1 MHLKKA
7 KRMRRALKSRMRIRK
22 QGIERLS
29 VTRSGRHIYAQIISA
44 DGSKVLVQ
52 ASTLDETLRSDGACN
67 IELAS
72 KVGELVA
79 DRAKNIGV
87 MKVAFDRSG
96 FKYHGKIKALAE
108 AARANGME
116 F

>member
-1 MHLKKA
+1 MHLKKT
-7 KRMRRALKSRMRIRK
+7 KRTRRALKSRMRMRK

-29 VTRSGRHIYAQIISA
+29 VTRSGRHIYAQVISA
-44 DGSKVLVQ
+44 DGARVLAQ
-52 ASTLDETLRSDGACN
+52 ASTLDETLRSEGACN

-79 DRAKNIGV
+79 ERAKNIGV

-108 AARANGME
+108 AARAKGME

>member
-1 MHLKKA
+1 MHLKKT
-7 KRMRRALKSRMRIRK
+7 KRTRRALKSRMRMRK

-29 VTRSGRHIYAQIISA
+29 VTRSGRHIYAQVISA
-44 DGSKVLVQ
+44 DGTKVLAQ
-52 ASTLDETLRSDGACN
+52 ASTLDETLRTEGACN

>member
-1 MHLKKA
+1 MHLKKT
-7 KRMRRALKSRMRIRK
+7 KRTRRALKSRMRMRK

-29 VTRSGRHIYAQIISA
+29 VTRSGRHIYAQVISA
-44 DGSKVLVQ
+44 DGAKILAQ
-52 ASTLDETLRSDGACN
+52 ASTLDETLRSEGACN

-87 MKVAFDRSG
+87 IKVAFDRSG

>member
-1 MHLKKA
+1 MHLKKT
-7 KRMRRALKSRMRIRK
+7 KRARRALKSRMRMRK

-29 VTRSGRHIYAQIISA
+29 VTRSGRHIYAQVISA
-44 DGSKVLVQ
+44 DGAKVLAQ
-52 ASTLDETLRSDGACN
+52 ASTLDETLRSEGACN

-108 AARANGME
+108 AARANGIE

>member
-1 MHLKKA
+1 MHLKKT
-7 KRMRRALKSRMRIRK
+7 KRMRRALKSRMRMRK

-29 VTRSGRHIYAQIISA
+29 VTRSGRHIYAQIISS

>member
-1 MHLKKA
+1 MHLKKN
-7 KRMRRALKSRMRIRK
+7 KRTRRALKSRMRMRK

-29 VTRSGRHIYAQIISA
+29 VTRSGRHIYAQVISA
-44 DGSKVLVQ
+44 DGAKVLAQ
-52 ASTLDETLRSDGACN
+52 ASTLDETLRTEGACN

>member
-1 MHLKKA
+1 MHLKKT
-7 KRMRRALKSRMRIRK
+7 KRTRRALKSRMRMRK

-29 VTRSGRHIYAQIISA
+29 VTRSGRHIYAQVISA
-44 DGSKVLVQ
+44 DGAKILAQ
-52 ASTLDETLRSDGACN
+52 ASTLDETLRSEGACN

-79 DRAKNIGV
+79 DRARNIGV

>member
-1 MHLKKA
+1 MHLKKT
-7 KRMRRALKSRMRIRK
+7 KRTRRALKSRMRMRK

-44 DGSKVLVQ
+44 DGAKVLAQ
-52 ASTLDETLRSDGACN
+52 ASTLEETLRSEGACN

>member
-1 MHLKKA
+1 MHLKKT
-7 KRMRRALKSRMRIRK
+7 KRTRRALKSRMRMRK

-29 VTRSGRHIYAQIISA
+29 VTRSGRHIYAQVISA
-44 DGSKVLVQ
+44 DGAKVLAQ
-52 ASTLDETLRSDGACN
+52 ASTLDETLRSEGACN

-79 DRAKNIGV
+79 DRARNIGV

>member
-1 MHLKKA
+1 MHLKKT
-7 KRMRRALKSRMRIRK
+7 KRTRRALKSRMRMRK

-29 VTRSGRHIYAQIISA
+29 VTRSGKHIYAQVISA
-44 DGSKVLVQ
+44 DGAKVLAQ
-52 ASTLDETLRSDGACN
+52 ASTLDETLRSEGACN

>member
-1 MHLKKA
+1 MHLKKT
-7 KRMRRALKSRMRIRK
+7 KRTRRALKSRMRMRK

-29 VTRSGRHIYAQIISA
+29 VTRSGRHIYAQVISA
-44 DGSKVLVQ
+44 DGAKVLAQ
-52 ASTLDETLRSDGACN
+52 ASTLDETLRSEGACN

-79 DRAKNIGV
+79 DRARNIGV

-96 FKYHGKIKALAE
+96 FKYHGKVKALAE

>member
-1 MHLKKA
+1 MHLKKT
-7 KRMRRALKSRMRIRK
+7 KRTRRALKSRMRMRK

-29 VTRSGRHIYAQIISA
+29 VTRSGRHIYAQVISA
-44 DGSKVLVQ
+44 DGAKVLAQ
-52 ASTLDETLRSDGACN
+52 ASTLDETLRSEGACN

-116 F
+116 I

>member
-1 MHLKKA
+1 MHLKKT
-7 KRMRRALKSRMRIRK
+7 KRTRRALKSRMRMRK

-29 VTRSGRHIYAQIISA
+29 VTRSGRHIYAQVISA
-44 DGSKVLVQ
+44 DGAKVLAQ
-52 ASTLDETLRSDGACN
+52 ASTLDETLRTEGACN

-87 MKVAFDRSG
+87 VKVAFDRSG

>member
-1 MHLKKA
+1 MHLKKT
-7 KRMRRALKSRMRIRK
+7 KRTRRALKSRMRMRK

-29 VTRSGRHIYAQIISA
+29 VTRSGRHIYAQVISA
-44 DGSKVLVQ
+44 DGAKVLAL
-52 ASTLDETLRSDGACN
+52 ASTLDETLRSEGACN

>member
-7 KRMRRALKSRMRIRK
+7 KRMRRALKSRMRMRK

-52 ASTLDETLRSDGACN
+52 ASTLDETLRADGACN

>member
-1 MHLKKA
+1 MHLKKT
-7 KRMRRALKSRMRIRK
+7 KRTRRALKSRMRMRK

>member
-7 KRMRRALKSRMRIRK
+7 KRMRRALKSRMRMRK
-22 QGIERLS
+22 QAIERLS

>member
-1 MHLKKA
+1 MHLKKT
-7 KRMRRALKSRMRIRK
+7 KRTRRASKSRMRMRK

-29 VTRSGRHIYAQIISA
+29 VTRSGRHIYAQVISA
-44 DGSKVLVQ
+44 DGSKVLAQ
-52 ASTLDETLRSDGACN
+52 ASTLDETLRSEGACN

>member
-1 MHLKKA
+1 MHLKKT
-7 KRMRRALKSRMRIRK
+7 KRTRRALKSRMRMRK
-22 QGIERLS
+22 QGIERIS
-29 VTRSGRHIYAQIISA
+29 VTRSGRHIYAQVISA
-44 DGSKVLVQ
+44 DGAKVLAQ
-52 ASTLDETLRSDGACN
+52 ASTLDETLRSEGACN

>member
-1 MHLKKA
+1 MHLKKT
-7 KRMRRALKSRMRIRK
+7 KRTRRALKSRMRMRK

-52 ASTLDETLRSDGACN
+52 ASTLDETLRSEGACN

-96 FKYHGKIKALAE
+96 FKYHGKVKALAE

>member
-1 MHLKKA
+1 MHLKKT
-7 KRMRRALKSRMRIRK
+7 KRTRRALKSRMRMRK

-29 VTRSGRHIYAQIISA
+29 VTRSGRHIYAQVISA
-44 DGSKVLVQ
+44 DGAKVLAQ
-52 ASTLDETLRSDGACN
+52 ASTLDETLRSEGACN

-87 MKVAFDRSG
+87 MKVAFYRSG

>member
-1 MHLKKA
+1 MHLKKT
-7 KRMRRALKSRMRIRK
+7 KRTRRALKSRMRMRK

-29 VTRSGRHIYAQIISA
+29 VTRSGRHIYAQVVSA
-44 DGSKVLVQ
+44 DGAKILAQ
-52 ASTLDETLRSDGACN
+52 ASTLDETLRSEGACN

-87 MKVAFDRSG
+87 IKVAFDRSG

>member
-1 MHLKKA
+1 MHLKKT
-7 KRMRRALKSRMRIRK
+7 KRTRRALKSRMRMRK

-29 VTRSGRHIYAQIISA
+29 VTRSGRHIYAQVISA
-44 DGSKVLVQ
+44 DGAKVLAQ
-52 ASTLDETLRSDGACN
+52 ASTLDETLRSEGACN

-72 KVGELVA
+72 RVGELVA

-108 AARANGME
+108 SIRENGVKI
-116 F
+116 

>member
-1 MHLKKA
+1 MHLKKT
-7 KRMRRALKSRMRIRK
+7 KRTRRALKSRMRMRK

-29 VTRSGRHIYAQIISA
+29 VTRSGRHIYAQVISA
-44 DGSKVLVQ
+44 DGAKVLAQ
-52 ASTLDETLRSDGACN
+52 ASTLDETLRSEGACN
-67 IELAS
+67 TELAS

-96 FKYHGKIKALAE
+96 YKYHGKIKALAE

>member
-1 MHLKKA
+1 MHLKKT
-7 KRMRRALKSRMRIRK
+7 KRTRRALKSRVRMRK

-29 VTRSGRHIYAQIISA
+29 VTRSGRHIYAQVISA
-44 DGSKVLVQ
+44 DGAKVLAQ
-52 ASTLDETLRSDGACN
+52 ASTLDETLRSEGACN

-96 FKYHGKIKALAE
+96 FKYHGKVKALAE

>member
-1 MHLKKA
+1 MHLKKT
-7 KRMRRALKSRMRIRK
+7 KRTRRALKSRMRMRK

-44 DGSKVLVQ
+44 DGAKILAQ
-52 ASTLDETLRSDGACN
+52 ASTLDETLRSEGACN

>member
-1 MHLKKA
+1 MHLKKT
-7 KRMRRALKSRMRIRK
+7 KRTRRALKSRMRMRK

-29 VTRSGRHIYAQIISA
+29 VTRSGRHIYAQVISA
-44 DGSKVLVQ
+44 DGAKVLAQ
-52 ASTLDETLRSDGACN
+52 ASTLDETLRSEGACN

-79 DRAKNIGV
+79 DRAKNLGV

>member
-1 MHLKKA
+1 MDKK
-7 KRMRRALKSRMRIRK
+7 KSRIRRGKRARMKMRELRVN
-22 QGIERLS
+22 RLC
-29 VTRSGRHIYAQIISA
+29 VHRTARHIYAQVISA
-44 DGSKVLVQ
+44 DGAKVLAQ
-52 ASTLDETLRSDGACN
+52 ASTLDETLRSEGACN

>member
-1 MHLKKA
+1 MHLKKT
-7 KRMRRALKSRMRIRK
+7 KRTRRALKSRMRMRK

-29 VTRSGRHIYAQIISA
+29 VTRSGRHIYAQVISA
-44 DGSKVLVQ
+44 DGAKILAQ
-52 ASTLDETLRSDGACN
+52 ASTLDETLRSEGACN

-79 DRAKNIGV
+79 DRAKNVGV

>member
-7 KRMRRALKSRMRIRK
+7 KRMRRALKSRMRMRK

-29 VTRSGRHIYAQIISA
+29 VTRSGRHIYAQVISA
-44 DGSKVLVQ
+44 DGAKGLAQ
-52 ASTLDETLRSDGACN
+52 ASTLDETLRSEGACN

>member
-1 MHLKKA
+1 MHLKKT
-7 KRMRRALKSRMRIRK
+7 KRTRRALKSRMRMRK

-29 VTRSGRHIYAQIISA
+29 VTRSGRHIYAQVISA
-44 DGSKVLVQ
+44 DGAKVLAQ
-52 ASTLDETLRSDGACN
+52 ASTLDETLRSEGACN

-79 DRAKNIGV
+79 GRAKNIGV

-96 FKYHGKIKALAE
+96 FKYHGKVKALAE

>member
-1 MHLKKA
+1 MHLKKT
-7 KRMRRALKSRMRIRK
+7 KRTRRALKSRMRMRK

-29 VTRSGRHIYAQIISA
+29 VTRSGRHIYAQVISA
-44 DGSKVLVQ
+44 DGAKVLAQ
-52 ASTLDETLRSDGACN
+52 ASTLDETLRSGGACN

>member
-1 MHLKKA
+1 MHLKKT
-7 KRMRRALKSRMRIRK
+7 KRTRRALKSRMRMRK

-96 FKYHGKIKALAE
+96 FKYHGKVKALAE

>member
-1 MHLKKA
+1 MHLKKT
-7 KRMRRALKSRMRIRK
+7 KRTRRALKSRMRMRK

-29 VTRSGRHIYAQIISA
+29 VTRSGRHIYAQVISA
-44 DGSKVLVQ
+44 DGAKVLAQ
-52 ASTLDETLRSDGACN
+52 ASTLDETLRSEGACN

-96 FKYHGKIKALAE
+96 FKYHGQVKALAE

>member
-1 MHLKKA
+1 MHLKKT
-7 KRMRRALKSRMRIRK
+7 KRMRRALKSRMRMRK

-29 VTRSGRHIYAQIISA
+29 VTRSGRHIYAQVISA
-44 DGSKVLVQ
+44 DGSKVLAQ
-52 ASTLDETLRSDGACN
+52 ASTLDETLRSEGACN